1 MAHSTVKLS
10 VHGMT
15 CANCARSVE
24 RKLAATPG
32 VGKASV
38 DLSSASVDV
47 EYDSSRVN
55 PEALA
60 GAIRQLGYE
69 VGT

>member
-1 MAHSTVKLS
+1 
-10 VHGMT
+10 
-15 CANCARSVE
+15 
-24 RKLAATPG
+24 
-32 VGKASV
+32 V
-38 DLSSASVDV
+38 DLNSATADV

-69 VGT
+69 VGA